1 MFKKGLME
9 LVELH
14 DLVILYPEN
23 TTDLIDYKK
32 MKENQLIFNVVLKFK
47 IEEHVL
53 FVQAVT
59 MIRNTCNTITRKYK
73 MIVITI
79 LMHLSSCFPS
89 FQVVLTHHS

>member
-1 MFKKGLME
+1 ME

-23 TTDLIDYKK
+23 TTDLIDL
-32 MKENQLIFNVVLKFK
+32 KENQLIFNVVLKFK

-89 FQVVLTHHS
+89 FQVVLTHPS

>member
-32 MKENQLIFNVVLKFK
+32 RKENQLIL
-47 IEEHVL
+47 
-53 FVQAVT
+53 T
-59 MIRNTCNTITRKYK
+59 
-73 MIVITI
+73 
-79 LMHLSSCFPS
+79 LS
-89 FQVVLTHHS
+89 

>member
-32 MKENQLIFNVVLKFK
+32 IKENQLIFNVVLKFK

-79 LMHLSSCFPS
+79 LMHLHRVF
-89 FQVVLTHHS
+89 HHSRLF